1 MNQQS
6 FYYFLIKN
14 NLNWVYYLINT
25 AKSLLFIIRNK
36 CKIFYRDELQFPRA
50 KTFIP
55 YLLDSQKVDNLLK
68 LMDKNGKKNAK
79 KMLTAIEEIAFNNIC
94 SYNKLYNNEDEKEK
108 KRYINYFNKS
118 NSYFKALTNNLLNEY
133 YIDKSLNSF
142 DIKDYVDWKAILDC
156 GAFVW
161 DSCIEFAKY
170 FNSSIVYWFEPQS
183 DNRLL
188 FEQTISHFDM
198 KNRIVPIDKGVWDKD
213 EVLKISNWWAGAAIW
228 VTEGEDVH
236 ITTIDDFSKNNNLEV
251 GLIKRDIEWF
261 EYNSVI
267 WAEQTIKK
275 FKPILFIS
283 VYHTGKDFFE
293 IPPLIDSRNCGYKF
307 SLVRRNCI
315 PAFADTL
322 LVCYL

>member
-142 DIKDYVDWKAILDC
+142 DIKDYVD
-156 GAFVW
+156 
-161 DSCIEFAKY
+161 
-170 FNSSIVYWFEPQS
+170 
-183 DNRLL
+183 
-188 FEQTISHFDM
+188 
-198 KNRIVPIDKGVWDKD
+198 
-213 EVLKISNWWAGAAIW
+213 
-228 VTEGEDVH
+228 
-236 ITTIDDFSKNNNLEV
+236 
-251 GLIKRDIEWF
+251 
-261 EYNSVI
+261 
-267 WAEQTIKK
+267 
-275 FKPILFIS
+275 
-283 VYHTGKDFFE
+283 
-293 IPPLIDSRNCGYKF
+293 
-307 SLVRRNCI
+307 
-315 PAFADTL
+315 
-322 LVCYL
+322 